1 MKLIENLIQNI
12 YINIYFKKEFCLK
25 HLKEI
30 DNFNIKC
37 LQYTCTLCLNL
48 QQNPT

>member
-30 DNFNIKC
+30 ANFNIEC
-37 LQYTCTLCLNL
+37 LQYSLCLNL